1 MSRYVLLPSA
11 RIDLREI
18 WAFSLAEW
26 GQVQADRYI
35 ADIEARFR
43 AVAEDP
49 NAGQACDQ
57 IRKVILES
65 EPDRTSSFIA
75 SMKGRS
81 ASSAF
86 STSAGISVSTSN
98 HTAPSCLSVAISA
111 LRWRRFL
118 PPPCGEVEKCEAF
131 FGWGRFIRL
140 HRPPHPKSLRC
151 ATRLRPPHKGEV
163 KSDRAF
169 LLERS
174 DLCGGIAE
182 FAQH

>member
-57 IRKVILES
+57 IRKGHFRIRAGSHFVFYRLDEGQVSIVRIL
-65 EPDRTSSFIA
+65 
-75 SMKGRS
+75 
-81 ASSAF
+81 
-86 STSAGISVSTSN
+86 
-98 HTAPSCLSVAISA
+98 HQ
-111 LRWRRFL
+111 RRDF
-118 PPPCGEVEKCEAF
+118 
-131 FGWGRFIRL
+131 RL
-140 HRPPHPKSLRC
+140 HL
-151 ATRLRPPHKGEV
+151 
-163 KSDRAF
+163 
-169 LLERS
+169 
-174 DLCGGIAE
+174 
-182 FAQH
+182 